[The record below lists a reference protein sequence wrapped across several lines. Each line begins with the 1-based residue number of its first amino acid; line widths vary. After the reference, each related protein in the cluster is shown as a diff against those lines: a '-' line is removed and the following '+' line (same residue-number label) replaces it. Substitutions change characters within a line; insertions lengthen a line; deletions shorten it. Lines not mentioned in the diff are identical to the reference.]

1 MGKDKKSKIKKV
13 LVNLVI
19 FILLIIL
26 TFSLVLKD
34 QDVSQ
39 IFCAVSKV
47 KKQYILLAVAA
58 MSIYIL
64 GEAINITRILKELGE
79 KSNFISNLRYTLI
92 GFFFSAI
99 TPAASGGQPME
110 IYYMH
115 KDNISVAHSTLA
127 LLMQLCSLQTVTI
140 TVGIISAVL
149 HFEVLKSGLIY
160 LLILGIILNS
170 SALMLLIIAIF
181 SKRLS
186 EGLIKFAVKVLK
198 FFRIPNVEKKQEK
211 LEKELESYQTSAKY
225 IKEHRILML
234 KTVFTTVIQMIAYY
248 SVPYWIYLAFG
259 LTQYNVFEILTLQA
273 VLYATVSGIPSPG
286 SVGVS
291 EGGFL
296 GIFKNAFPETVIS
309 SAMLLTRVANF
320 YLFIIISAIIVMV
333 STFREKR
340 QEKKLENTKIQSEE
354 NE

>member
-1 MGKDKKSKIKKV
+1 MEKKKKSKKIFI
-13 LVNLVI
+13 NLLI
-19 FILLIIL
+19 FILLIIF

-34 QDVSQ
+34 QDVTEILKIS
-39 IFCAVSKV
+39 ATV
-47 KKQYILLAVAA
+47 KKQYILIAMFAMGVFVACE
-58 MSIYIL
+58 SINR
-64 GEAINITRILKELGE
+64 GRILKELGE
-79 KSNFISNLRYTLI
+79 KSKFISNVRYTLI

-127 LLMQLCSLQTVTI
+127 LLMQLCSIQIVTI

-181 SKRLS
+181 SKKLS
-186 EGLIKFAVKVLK
+186 EGLIKFVVKILK
-198 FFRIPNVEKKQEK
+198 FFKIRNIEKKQEK

-234 KTVFTTVIQMIAYY
+234 KTVLTTAVQMLAYY
-248 SVPYWIYLAFG
+248 TVPYWIYLAFG
-259 LTQYNVFEILTLQA
+259 LNNSNIFDILTLQA

-296 GIFKNAFPETVIS
+296 GIFRNAFPETVIS
-309 SAMLLTRVANF
+309 SAMLLSRGVNF
-320 YLFIIISAIIVMV
+320 YLLILISAIVVVI
-333 STFREKR
+333 STFRDRKENVAKENKDEIEKPTN
-340 QEKKLENTKIQSEE
+340 L
-354 NE
+354 